1 MSAFLIFAIAVVGL
15 LAVWIGR
22 AAYRV
27 SRPDYVPPVQFERN
41 ASRSFYTKVA
51 GVTKENPDGE
61 RRQKIIKELEAGE
74 RVILVREPD
83 NKFDPNAIRV
93 DSGFG
98 QIGYIPADTA
108 ANNLASLMDRG
119 HKVKA
124 EISEITGGVAGK
136 RTRGVN
142 LQISVFDPI
151 PQQKRAA

>member
-1 MSAFLIFAIAVVGL
+1 MLTDRVVDRKGGGMPGVARVGTTYFAG
-15 LAVWIGR
+15 
-22 AAYRV
+22 
-27 SRPDYVPPVQFERN
+27 
-41 ASRSFYTKVA
+41 
-51 GVTKENPDGE
+51 GV
-61 RRQKIIKELEAGE
+61 
-74 RVILVREPD
+74 VREPE

-151 PQQKRAA
+151 PQQQRAA